1 MECYLARVTRW
12 TIFLPLFLA
21 ACPGPSLDDVG
32 LQQSNPHG
40 EVTDTPVRIRAFGV
54 APDSL
59 KVDKVG
65 GTDGAIRPDGV
76 PDAAFTLDVS
86 GTFVAAFVI
95 TTDEKGTPNHDAQ
108 WDTLTANQDMP
119 PAMRGLVKSG
129 GMTSGI
135 GFYEDG
141 QVVNQ
146 VDGSMARTG
155 GEHHFQIFLSTNGVL
170 APGIHLQ
177 LVLERPDHEVVRS
190 AVVTL

>member
-1 MECYLARVTRW
+1 MRRW
-12 TIFLPLFLA
+12 TTFLPLLLT

-40 EVTDTPVRIRAFGV
+40 DAPDTPVRIRAFAV

-59 KVDKVG
+59 KADKIG
-65 GTDGAIRPDGV
+65 GTDGAIRPDGS

-86 GTFVAAFVI
+86 GTFIAAFVI
-95 TTDEKGTPNHDAQ
+95 TTDEKGTPDHNAQ

-129 GMTSGI
+129 GMTSGV
-135 GFYEDG
+135 GFFEDG
-141 QVVNQ
+141 QVANQ
-146 VDGSMARTG
+146 TDGSMARTS
-155 GEHHFQIFLSTNGVL
+155 GEHHYQIYLPTNGIL
-170 APGIHLQ
+170 APGVHVQ

-190 AVVTL
+190 PVVTL